1 MKHIKQFF
9 SYKIYAW
16 VLLLF
21 VLVIGIAWLT
31 GLLQVGAGGGSV
43 SVSSS
48 VQYIEKVQETVFLN
62 VGVQKVVKAS
72 SSNAKILGLEIPQ
85 SKKTA
90 LLVLNYKAKFGIK
103 EAVVIKKTGDKAYQV
118 QVPTFEV
125 IGFEWDEENGYE
137 LYDRDGELLS
147 GLTDEVDTGKLV
159 TQETS
164 TKKQK
169 AYIAQYQKE
178 LEESATHYYKQL
190 FQSIDPDIELTVIFD

>member
-16 VLLLF
+16 VLLVF
-21 VLVIGIAWLT
+21 VLVTGIAWLT

-72 SSNAKILGLEIPQ
+72 QSSKFLGKKVILSE
-85 SKKTA
+85 KTA
-90 LLVLNYKAKFGIK
+90 LVVLNYKAKFGIK
-103 EAVVIKKTGDKAYQV
+103 EAVVIKKTGDKAYTV
-118 QVPTFEV
+118 QVPAFEV

-137 LYDRDGELLS
+137 LYDKDSGLLS
-147 GLTDEVDTGKLV
+147 IGTEEIDTGKLV
-159 TQETS
+159 AQETS
-164 TKKQK
+164 SKKQK
-169 AYIAQYQKE
+169 EYLTRYQKE
-178 LEESATHYYKQL
+178 LEESATQYYKQL
-190 FQSIDPDIELTVIFD
+190 FQSIDSDIELTVVFD

>member
-1 MKHIKQFF
+1 MKHIKRFF
-9 SYKIYAW
+9 TYKIYAW
-16 VLLLF
+16 VLVLF
-21 VLVIGIAWLT
+21 VLATGGAWLT
-31 GLLQVGAGGGSV
+31 GFLQSGGKGSV
-43 SVSSS
+43 SVSTS
-48 VQYIEKVQETVFLN
+48 VQYIEQVQETVFLN

-72 SSNAKILGLEIPQ
+72 SPSAKILGQELPL
-85 SKKTA
+85 SKRTA

-103 EAVVIKKTGDKAYQV
+103 EAVVIKKTGATSYQV
-118 QVPTFEV
+118 QVPAFEV

-164 TKKQK
+164 AKKQK

-178 LEESATHYYKQL
+178 LQEAAQQYYEQL
-190 FQSIDPDIELTVIFD
+190 FQAIDPEIDITLVFH

>member
-16 VLLLF
+16 VLLVF
-21 VLVIGIAWLT
+21 VLVAGIAWLT

-72 SSNAKILGLEIPQ
+72 QSSKLFGKKLMFSE
-85 SKKTA
+85 KTA
-90 LLVLNYKAKFGIK
+90 LVVLNYKAKFGIK
-103 EAVVIKKTGDKAYQV
+103 EAVVIKKTGDKSYQV
-118 QVPTFEV
+118 QVPSFEV

-137 LYDRDGELLS
+137 LYDKDNGLLS
-147 GLTDEVDTGKLV
+147 AGTEEIDTGKLV
-159 TQETS
+159 AQETS
-164 TKKQK
+164 SKKQK
-169 AYIAQYQKE
+169 EYIVRYQKRARRVCHS
-178 LEESATHYYKQL
+178 LL
-190 FQSIDPDIELTVIFD
+190 